1 MDGVTYLVALFP
13 YCTTSLRQTSKSNSL
28 FAGSLTSR
36 RRIMINRFK
45 IWDISNKTCSG
56 KFVRHIC
63 HFGMR
68 EVATLAHSRH
78 LVANKFTYNFYP
90 LAYDCTEQWYF
101 DRVRKEEETGVVD
114 INTRHY
120 SNMEI
125 VCTRTEKSESDRQWN
140 NGTEND

>member
-1 MDGVTYLVALFP
+1 
-13 YCTTSLRQTSKSNSL
+13 
-28 FAGSLTSR
+28 
-36 RRIMINRFK
+36 MINRFK

-78 LVANKFTYNFYP
+78 LVANKFTYSFYP

-114 INTRHY
+114 VNTRYY

-125 VCTRTEKSESDRQWN
+125 VKYAYREEGQ
-140 NGTEND
+140 